1 MKYRKKKKTQKEKFI
16 YSWIEHVELMY
27 LDQSAFVVEHFYVH
41 QDHLKFLQVLIES
54 IDCDQWVLDYCDV
67 MMNDD
72 FVRIFDV
79 DFETKYLKNLKGHFI
94 FEE

>member
-1 MKYRKKKKTQKEKFI
+1 M
-16 YSWIEHVELMY
+16 
-27 LDQSAFVVEHFYVH
+27 H

-79 DFETKYLKNLKGHFI
+79 DFETKSLIENKNVDLEEI
-94 FEE
+94 FK